1 MAFSKEFTLA
11 RIFSYFGHLF
21 REYCTC
27 SLIFVKLK
35 MYFLISGQVTISFQ
49 LVAAKVLV
57 PKDSDDD
64 KSPRAQDINNILTP
78 FKFKHSYENMTLIT
92 ENEEGPKGRKILE
105 YSYEEDDEEKK
116 SWCSCFPFFC
126 CGSKSRKKKAKEKH
140 KDDVVNNSK
149 NLQQNGAD
157 VSKSEISLNFC
168 DIMVSL
174 PSQPSSPIK
183 SGSTFFKSRPPSPK
197 KSDSQTFSQK
207 SNSLDRN
214 SNHQLSEIL
223 SVDLSDGPDVDKQ
236 DVEVKYDP
244 KSEDV
249 TVELS
254 KPSEKSKKSK
264 KAGKKKGK
272 TSLVEVNNQ
281 KNEINNTNSVPPLEN
296 KENSD
301 PVIFDVETGADNETK
316 QNGHSISPP
325 KQKKKKATPP
335 TSLGSKTT
343 SAMKRSETY
352 ELVERW
358 KSEGQKYER
367 ARDQFF
373 QYCDNTIQ
381 SKIVR
386 YFEQKR
392 STLVLQIGV
401 EKGLSVSTICMTI
414 KQVRKLLEDYEM
426 GILHEDLV
434 QCILPQNI
442 VDKMD
447 CCAIH
452 LRTVIDVDDFTMS
465 FQELC

>member
-1 MAFSKEFTLA
+1 MNP
-11 RIFSYFGHLF
+11 
-21 REYCTC
+21 
-27 SLIFVKLK
+27 VKP
-35 MYFLISGQVTISFQ
+35 YYVTVSGQVTISFQ

-57 PKDSDDD
+57 PKDSADD
-64 KSPRAQDINNILTP
+64 KSPRAQDINKILTP
-78 FKFKHSYENMTLIT
+78 FKFKHSYENMTLIS
-92 ENEEGPKGRKILE
+92 ENDEGPKSRKILE
-105 YSYEEDDEEKK
+105 YSYEEENEEKK
-116 SWCSCFPFFC
+116 SWCCFLFC
-126 CGSKSRKKKAKEKH
+126 CGSKPKKRKAKEKH
-140 KDDVVNNSK
+140 KEEVIHVHDSK
-149 NLQQNGAD
+149 TVQQNGAD
-157 VSKSEISLNFC
+157 VSRSEISLNFC

-197 KSDSQTFSQK
+197 KSESESFSEMSDSV
-207 SNSLDRN
+207 DRN

-223 SVDLSDGPDVDKQ
+223 SVDTGISDSGEFDKQ

-244 KSEDV
+244 KSDDV
-249 TVELS
+249 TVGLS
-254 KPSEKSKKSK
+254 KVPEKSKKSK
-264 KAGKKKGK
+264 KSGKKKGK
-272 TSLVEVNNQ
+272 TSASSIVEVNNQ
-281 KNEINNTNSVPPLEN
+281 KNENNKTSNVSHPEN

-301 PVIFDVETGADNETK
+301 PCIYDVETGVDNEHSK
-316 QNGHSISPP
+316 QNGHSVP
-325 KQKKKKATPP
+325 KTTPKERKKAVPP
-335 TSLGSKTT
+335 MSLGNKTT
-343 SAMKRSETY
+343 SSMKRSATY

-373 QYCDNTIQ
+373 QYCDNAIQ

-392 STLVLQIGV
+392 STLVLQIGE

-426 GILHEDLV
+426 GILHEELV
-434 QCILPQNI
+434 QCIVPQGI

-452 LRTVIDVDDFTMS
+452 LRTVIDVNDFTVS